1 MIGRSLGWGETMK
14 SSISNQNKG
23 RFLKSF
29 LALSI
34 VTATGHA
41 IAQEEVTEEKVER
54 IIVTGSNIQGGS
66 ATFTSS
72 SPVTEVSDEILE
84 GVASISVGE
93 LLNSVPSITSES
105 NNATSNDDSGGS
117 AGINTSA
124 LRNLGASRT
133 LVLVN
138 GRRYV
143 SGVSAGEGYGVD
155 LNSIPTAIIERIDVL
170 TGGQSAV
177 YGSDAIAGVINII
190 TKKDFEGVELNAYG
204 SSPEESGGARQS
216 IDFTLGKNFD
226 FGNAWVS
233 LGYSNQDK
241 LLASQRK
248 HSRYLV
254 KPADLNGNGTLDSL
268 IFEGSSF
275 TPGTRLIGGG
285 ISING
290 DGTPFNGAF
299 PEVVD
304 GELLGETDRLNFN
317 AFRHAITPFSRINVA
332 SGVTFE
338 LSDKSSAEF
347 EINYANTST
356 STYIEPVPLNIT
368 NDVFGFTRGGTSGGL
383 DVATSP
389 LFDGSSAGVQLVNAL
404 RGEDG
409 TGSTSF
415 DRMNHAFR
423 RGVEFGQLGVSNE
436 RNTFR
441 IASAYNYEFDNAFF
455 LKTSAIYGVTNQDQ
469 KNAGD
474 VNLERVA
481 NTLNIES
488 DGNGGYQCA
497 DPLDRANGCVPTNPF
512 GTYDSLAGQAGITGF
527 SSEAVDYISI
537 NTGQVG
543 KVEQYVLNSV
553 LTGYLPF
560 ELNGDDVMFAAGIEY
575 RKERGEET
583 PDGFR
588 QQIGVSRRTQVFPT
602 KGSFDAFEVFGEVF
616 LPVTDWFT
624 ADMAIRLADYSS
636 VGNTTTWKV
645 GFDAVASDE
654 LRFRGSQS
662 TSVRAPNVS
671 DLFAGGS
678 ASVAGNADVCADI
691 DNSSTGNIATNCR
704 SIPAVQDRI
713 DTLGSFALEQ
723 FEVNNIR
730 AVSKGNEDLQEETA
744 DSTTLGIIYTPTEE
758 LSIAL
763 DYYNIKVEDAIRI
776 TPAGI
781 ITERCYSVDPGSF
794 DPTCAGNVL
803 RQNNGPISQINA
815 IANNQDTI
823 KTSGFDL
830 EVAYNLDK
838 LNVNLRATYLDEY
851 SITDQAGNK
860 RERVGEVLF
869 PEIRYTVNATYQFN
883 EAFSLFAQLNYRDET
898 QNDLDNASK
907 AKPLSKDINTLNSV
921 YYLDLR
927 GTYQVNDNFS
937 MYIGV
942 NNALDE
948 KPDIIPANSPA
959 ASNGTLKIN
968 GTNTDPRAYDI
979 IGRQLFAGLK
989 MTF

>member
-1 MIGRSLGWGETMK
+1 MNINK
-14 SSISNQNKG
+14 SSRKKGQFFKSLVAISV
-23 RFLKSF
+23 
-29 LALSI
+29 AA
-34 VTATGHA
+34 ATGHA
-41 IAQEEVTEEKVER
+41 IAQEEAEAEAEVER

-72 SPVTEVSDEILE
+72 SPVTEVGEEILE
-84 GVASISVGE
+84 GVATISIGE
-93 LLNSVPSITSES
+93 LLNTVPSITSES

-117 AGINTSA
+117 AGINTAA

-155 LNSIPTAIIERIDVL
+155 LNSIPTAIIDRIDVL

-177 YGSDAIAGVINII
+177 YGSDAVAGVINII
-190 TKKDFEGVELNAYG
+190 TKKDFDGAELNVYG
-204 SSPEESGGARQS
+204 SLPEESGGARQS

-226 FGNAWVS
+226 GGNAWVS

-275 TPGTRLIGGG
+275 IPDTRLIGGG
-285 ISING
+285 LSIKG
-290 DGTPFNGAF
+290 DGSPFNGAS

-332 SGVTFE
+332 SGITYE
-338 LSDKSSAEF
+338 LSEKSSAEF

-389 LFDGSSAGVQLVNAL
+389 LFVGSSAGEQLVAAL

-436 RNTFR
+436 RDTFR
-441 IASAYNYEFDNAFF
+441 IASTYNYEFDNAFF
-455 LKTSAIYGVTNQDQ
+455 LKTSAIYGVTNQTQ
-469 KNAGD
+469 TNSGD

-497 DPLDRANGCVPTNPF
+497 DELDRSNGCVPTNPF
-512 GTYDSLAGQAGITGF
+512 STDDSLAGQAGITGF
-527 SSEAVDYISI
+527 SPEAVDYISI

-560 ELNGDDVMFAAGIEY
+560 ELNGDDILFAAGVEY

-588 QQIGVSRRTQVFPT
+588 QQVGLSRRTQVFPT
-602 KGSFDAFEVFGEVF
+602 KGSFDAFEVFGEVI
-616 LPVTDWFT
+616 LPVTDWLT
-624 ADMAIRLADYSS
+624 ADMAVRLADYSS

-645 GFDAVASDE
+645 GFDAVANDQ

-678 ASVAGNADVCADI
+678 ASVSSNADVCADI
-691 DNSSTGNIATNCR
+691 DNNSTGNIAVNCR
-704 SIPAVQDRI
+704 SIPAVQQRI
-713 DTLGSFALEQ
+713 DELGSFKLEQ
-723 FEVNNIR
+723 FEVNNTR
-730 AVSKGNEDLQEETA
+730 AVSMGNEELEEETA
-744 DSTTLGIIYTPTEE
+744 DSTTLGVIYTPTEE
-758 LSIAL
+758 FSIAL

-781 ITERCYSVDPGSF
+781 ITERCHNVDPSSF
-794 DPTCAGNVL
+794 DPTCGGNVL
-803 RQNNGPISQINA
+803 RQNNGPIVRINA
-815 IANNQDTI
+815 ASNNQDTI
-823 KTSGFDL
+823 ETSGLDL
-830 EVAYNLDK
+830 EVAYNLDN
-838 LNVNLRATYLDEY
+838 LNLSLRATYLDKY
-851 SITDQAGNK
+851 SITDQEGSK
-860 RERVGEVLF
+860 RELVGEVLF
-869 PEIRYTVNATYQFN
+869 PEIRYTMNATYQFN
-883 EAFSLFAQLNYRDET
+883 DEFSIFAQLNYRDET
-898 QNDLDNASK
+898 QNDLDNSSK
-907 AKPLSKDINTLNSV
+907 ATPLSKSINTLDSV

-927 GTYQVNDNFS
+927 GTYQVNDQLS

-948 KPDIIPANSPA
+948 EPDIIPANSPA
-959 ASNGTLKIN
+959 ASNGSLKIN
-968 GTNTDPRAYDI
+968 GTNTDPRAYDL
-979 IGRQLFAGLK
+979 IGRQFFAGVK
-989 MTF
+989 MSF